1 MYICPVAF
9 ENWKPLKIEILVN
22 LSPPKQQ
29 LHRGKCL
36 LALRSEGVYILQVHS
51 RKIMPAPSW
60 ANLQNS
66 QPFHL
71 FWVSQLLDQIF
82 RLVTNNKYFT
92 FFFNDRYK
100 GIKVSAFIISLKVYV
115 GLLSRSDEGSWDKTH
130 I

>member
-1 MYICPVAF
+1 M
-9 ENWKPLKIEILVN
+9 KIEILVN

-29 LHRGKCL
+29 LRRGKCL